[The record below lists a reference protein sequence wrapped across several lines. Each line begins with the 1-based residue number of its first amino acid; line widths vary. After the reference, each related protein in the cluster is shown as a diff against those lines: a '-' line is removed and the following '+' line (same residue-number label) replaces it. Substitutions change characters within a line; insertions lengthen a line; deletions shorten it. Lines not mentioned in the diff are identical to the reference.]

1 MTAAVVGWGFLVVAI
16 VALLRATQ
24 LDRRLQQYRAP
35 GTPAA
40 AYLGP
45 LGRWRRD
52 LYTAQGHPLIWPTQ
66 RAFGVFCVAS
76 LIGALVLEKA
86 AS

>member
-1 MTAAVVGWGFLVVAI
+1 MTASVVGWGLLAVA
-16 VALLRATQ
+16 VAALLRAAQ
-24 LDRRLQQYRAP
+24 LDRRLQRYRAP

-52 LYTAQGHPLIWPTQ
+52 LYTAEGHPFIWPTR
-66 RAFGVFCVAS
+66 RAFAVFCVAS
-76 LIGALVLEKA
+76 LIGALVLENA
-86 AS
+86 AP

>member
-1 MTAAVVGWGFLVVAI
+1 VTAAVVGWGLLVVAI
-16 VALLRATQ
+16 VSLLRAAL
-24 LDRRLQQYRAP
+24 LDRRLQHYRAP

-52 LYTAQGHPLIWPTQ
+52 LYTAEGHPLIWPTQ
-66 RAFGVFCVAS
+66 QAFAVFCVAS
-76 LIGALVLEKA
+76 LIGALVLENA
-86 AS
+86 L